1 MKAKA
6 RNMALFLTLL
16 GAAYKVNAGEIHID
30 EETMEVAKNMMIKL
44 GLAGSLVKAGQM
56 TIVKK
61 EKGEEQSDSDGEEE
75 HEGGEGNGSAEQ
87 GLIDGNPTNQDVGE
101 TRRRTDRSSSMGS
114 LEDLSHMIKH
124 PSALASRLYN
134 AFQSPNSS
142 TTNLDSVQERSS
154 GSSSNNSNSGNGVTD
169 KPPRKQHRGKRSH
182 FLRIDELKSGGEE
195 GEEVM
200 TKCGKSKV
208 EPPTPEAVSYAM
220 DHPFSSNPYDHLS
233 ASEQKKSAAAAAV
246 SSFLPFKMSH
256 FQGWA
261 VLPEADNATS
271 PSGCIGAY
279 ANAVKSAA
287 SEVTRLVKEQRK
299 ANFEA
304 LPEDE
309 QMELGIRFIGACSS
323 DDNIDIVKD
332 ILQKQKKMDV
342 DRFFVGP
349 DETET
354 CALHAAAFNGAEKV
368 LEFLCGG
375 IDENDPSKDCGL
387 CDVNLLDANGWT
399 ALHFAAGANSVLSV
413 RVLAEH
419 GAKLT
424 IEAGNGYTPYHWAE
438 RLSNEEVAS
447 ELASLGADNR
457 FVGRWMFGGSS
468 SVNAGDRSVPF
479 VSYLA
484 QQFFGR

>member
-1 MKAKA
+1 MK
-6 RNMALFLTLL
+6 
-16 GAAYKVNAGEIHID
+16 
-30 EETMEVAKNMMIKL
+30 
-44 GLAGSLVKAGQM
+44 
-56 TIVKK
+56 
-61 EKGEEQSDSDGEEE
+61 
-75 HEGGEGNGSAEQ
+75 
-87 GLIDGNPTNQDVGE
+87 
-101 TRRRTDRSSSMGS
+101 
-114 LEDLSHMIKH
+114 
-124 PSALASRLYN
+124 
-134 AFQSPNSS
+134 
-142 TTNLDSVQERSS
+142 
-154 GSSSNNSNSGNGVTD
+154 
-169 KPPRKQHRGKRSH
+169 
-182 FLRIDELKSGGEE
+182 
-195 GEEVM
+195 
-200 TKCGKSKV
+200 
-208 EPPTPEAVSYAM
+208 
-220 DHPFSSNPYDHLS
+220 
-233 ASEQKKSAAAAAV
+233 
-246 SSFLPFKMSH
+246 
-256 FQGWA
+256 
-261 VLPEADNATS
+261 
-271 PSGCIGAY
+271 
-279 ANAVKSAA
+279 ANAVKTAA

-309 QMELGIRFIGACSS
+309 QMELGIRFIDACSS
-323 DDNIDIVKD
+323 DDKIDIVKD

-375 IDENDPSKDCGL
+375 IDENDLSKDCGL

-447 ELASLGADNR
+447 ELESLGADNR
-457 FVGRWMFGGSS
+457 FVGGWMFGGSS
-468 SVNAGDRSVPF
+468 SANAGDRRVSF
-479 VSYLA
+479 VSYLS